1 MILSISFSAMVENIF
16 NLALGYPI
24 MSLATLMPLLLILMV
39 RIKKIPLQRELNFVY
54 WFCVF
59 FFVSDLP
66 LWITT
71 GLKINNQTYF
81 YIRELINHLLIIG
94 FYYFIIGLKRT
105 KKIIVATEIIL
116 SILGLSSFLFF
127 TEIPNQLT
135 TIYKAVI
142 IVLIFV
148 HFNYIIKDLK
158 IKQISDYPY
167 FWISSGI
174 LIFSSGS
181 ILIFLFFTFTFEL
194 RPQFKIYSQF
204 LDVLVILMFI
214 FIGIGFT
221 KETPLYPS

>member
-1 MILSISFSAMVENIF
+1 MVENIF

>member
-1 MILSISFSAMVENIF
+1 MVDNIVS
-16 NLALGYPI
+16 LALRYPV
-24 MSLATLMPLLLILMV
+24 MSLATMMPLFLILMI
-39 RIKKIPLQRELNFVY
+39 RIKRIPLENDLKFVY
-54 WFCVF
+54 WFCLF
-59 FFVSDLP
+59 FFISDIP

-148 HFNYIIKDLK
+148 HFNYIIKNLK

-194 RPQFKIYSQF
+194 KPLFKIYSQF

-214 FIGIGFT
+214 FMGIGFL
-221 KETPLYPS
+221 KAKKYYLNE